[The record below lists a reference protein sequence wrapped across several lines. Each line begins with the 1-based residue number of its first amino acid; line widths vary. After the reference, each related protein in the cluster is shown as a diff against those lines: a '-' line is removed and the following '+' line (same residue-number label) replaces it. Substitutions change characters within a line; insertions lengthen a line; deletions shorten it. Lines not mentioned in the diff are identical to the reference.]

1 MASSNSYELVNRAC
15 QMAHVV
21 SLFRYPI
28 KGFAGEKLDSVSLE
42 YGKGFPGDRAVAIT
56 RSGAAAGA
64 APYQQLTT
72 NPALVHFLPG
82 KSLGAATLHE
92 RQPVPRG
99 DLLTDPEL
107 LAEFFGAQARV
118 VDRNDCLGH
127 WDFDDS
133 ALSIINVRTVQ
144 ALSTL
149 MGVTIDPMRFRGNI
163 YIDAEPF
170 SEFGWLGKGV
180 DFGQSRL
187 SIIRPIKRCRAT
199 SVNPQT
205 GDLDMN
211 IPAQLNRHF
220 GHMYCGVYA
229 QVEQAGTL
237 LPNDRIA
244 ATQAHYSERLA
255 IAAKVP
261 RAPALV
267 SWPRPAEVVEIFE
280 EAPGI
285 RSVWLRDPLA
295 MLGSLESFVAGQHV
309 AVHHLAVDGTWRRYT
324 VSGIKDDRLRIT
336 VKQGRGAGSQ
346 AIHALETGQRLHLTG
361 PCGPDTFSLDAPAN
375 LFLTAGI
382 GITPTIT
389 KLRALVEAGYP
400 HPVRVVHTVKCS
412 DDLALW
418 NEVTKLVGQLSQGSI
433 ALHVTQGKRGIE
445 GAIKYRPDL
454 SALVTDAADSGAAI
468 HVCGPE
474 GFQRQVHNSVIQ
486 ADAADRLHMDS
497 FATPDSPV
505 EMRKIPECGPFTV
518 TFSRTGLSA
527 TWHPSDG
534 PLLSFAEAKG
544 LVLPAHCRAGL
555 CQTCGCAVLEGKI
568 QNLTDS
574 PVTND
579 GYAYLCAAVP
589 ASDVTLDC

>member
-1 MASSNSYELVNRAC
+1 
-15 QMAHVV
+15 MAHVV

-28 KGFAGEKLDSVSLE
+28 KGFEGERLDCVPLE
-42 YGKGFPGDRAVAIT
+42 YGKGFPGDRALAIT
-56 RSGAAAGA
+56 RSGVAAGA

-72 NPALVHFLPG
+72 NSALVHFLPG

-99 DLLTDPEL
+99 DLLTEPEL
-107 LAEFFGAQARV
+107 LAEFFGVHARV
-118 VDRNDCLGH
+118 VHRNDCLGH

-133 ALSIINVRTVQ
+133 ALSLINVRTVE
-144 ALSTL
+144 ALSAL

-163 YIDAEPF
+163 YIDAAPF
-170 SEFGWLGKGV
+170 SEFDWLGKGV

-199 SVNPQT
+199 SIHPQT
-205 GDLDMN
+205 GELDMN

-229 QVEQAGTL
+229 QVEQAGML
-237 LPNDRIA
+237 LPDDRIS
-244 ATQAHYSERLA
+244 ATQAHYTQRLA
-255 IAAKVP
+255 VAANVP

-267 SWPRPAEVVEIFE
+267 SWPRAAEVVEISQ
-280 EAPGI
+280 EAPGV

-295 MLGSLESFVAGQHV
+295 VLGSLDSFVAGQYV
-309 AVHHLAVDGTWRRYT
+309 VVHHLTGDATWRRYT
-324 VSGIKDDRLRIT
+324 VSGIEGDRLRIT
-336 VKQGRGAGSQ
+336 VKQGSGAGSQ
-346 AIHALETGQRLHLTG
+346 AIHALEVGQRLHLTG
-361 PCGPDTFSLDAPAN
+361 PSGPDTFSFDAPAH

-389 KLRALVEAGYP
+389 KLKALADANYP
-400 HPVRVVHTVKCS
+400 HPVRVVHTVRNS

-418 NEVTKLVGQLSQGSI
+418 NEASTLVGRLSKGTI
-433 ALHVTQGKRGIE
+433 ALHVTQGKHGIE
-445 GAIKYRPDL
+445 GAIQRRPDIT
-454 SALVTDAADSGAAI
+454 ALVADAANSGAAI

-474 GFQRQVHNSVIQ
+474 GFQGQIQHSVIQ
-486 ADAADRLHMDS
+486 ADAADRLHMDT
-497 FATPDSPV
+497 FATPDTPV

-527 TWHPSDG
+527 VWHPSDG
-534 PLLSFAEAKG
+534 SLLSFAEAKG

-568 QNLTDS
+568 QSLSDS
-574 PVTND
+574 LLVND

-589 ASDVTLDC
+589 GSDILLDC